1 MRFIWNKKLNKVAIW
16 VLQAISEA
24 KVASARNEIWLKRTQ
39 RLMEKQTS
47 YESLC
52 WAIRHLDPQEM
63 QIFSQL
69 AGVSIK
75 QLQQSLAVLNIARID
90 TYTQAEVV
98 TLWNDNS
105 QALDELTKC
114 DSCNKLVYA
123 LSKIPLRHADGALYF
138 DRICRD
144 CALDYWQSVELDQLG
159 NLNY

>member
-105 QALDELTKC
+105 QAMDELTRCSSC
-114 DSCNKLVYA
+114 DTLVYG
-123 LSKIPLRHADGALYF
+123 LSKVPLRHTDGTLHF
-138 DRICRD
+138 DMICRD
-144 CALDYWQSVELDQLG
+144 CAVKKWQSVELDQLG
-159 NLNY
+159 NLD